1 MKVYQCDSCGTVTE
15 DPYSEKMREFY
26 VGFEIDFDFMISF
39 PVYKKSKERV
49 QLCKVC
55 YENLRSIPLMRY
67 KMSYGDVRRELRE
80 AKKIVAKIEI
90 LYGKNML
97 NVPKMN
103 DNEILSKMIQIQNL
117 IEQTLSD
124 MEGESTDD

>member
-55 YENLRSIPLMRY
+55 YENLRSIPLMRTRL
-67 KMSYGDVRRELRE
+67 SYGDVRRELRE
-80 AKKIVAKIEI
+80 AKKIVAKIEM

-97 NVPKMN
+97 NVPKVN

>member
-1 MKVYQCDSCGTVTE
+1 MKDYQCNSCGKVINNPYKIKITE
-15 DPYSEKMREFY
+15 FYEDYEIDYCGVFPFINKRKAKVHLCENCYKGLHIIAHSEKRMNYDEVRQE
-26 VGFEIDFDFMISF
+26 
-39 PVYKKSKERV
+39 
-49 QLCKVC
+49 
-55 YENLRSIPLMRY
+55 LRS
-67 KMSYGDVRRELRE
+67 
-80 AKKIVAKIEI
+80 AKSIVAKIEI

>member
-26 VGFEIDFDFMISF
+26 VGFEIDFDYMIGF

-103 DNEILSKMIQIQNL
+103 DNEILSKMVHIQNL

>member
-26 VGFEIDFDFMISF
+26 VGFEIDFDFMTGF

-49 QLCKVC
+49 HLCKVC

-67 KMSYGDVRRELRE
+67 KMSYGDVRRELSE
-80 AKKIVAKIEI
+80 AKKIVAKIEM

-97 NVPKMN
+97 NVPKVN